1 MGTSESNSMHEGLA
15 NYLADQETAFEE
27 TEREMSNPE
36 VLADLPRYE
45 KAARRYANLRPAVT
59 LYRAMRVAEQ
69 DSRDALELAEV
80 EDDPAL
86 ADELREMSD
95 SSREEADD
103 LSARLQSMLA
113 HKDPDDAKDVI
124 VEIRAAAGG
133 SEAALWAGVLLKMYQ
148 RYAGLQGFEP
158 ESMNSSSAE
167 GGGFRAVTFA
177 VKGEGAF
184 GQFKYEAGVHRVQR
198 VPKTESQGRV
208 HTSTATV
215 AVMPEVEEVEVEIAS
230 GEVKVD
236 TFRSSGPGGQ
246 SVNTTDSAVRITHLP
261 SGMVVTCQ
269 DEKSQIQNKEKAFR
283 VLRARLRQREE
294 AVRTA
299 RRAEGRRSQIGSG
312 GRSEK
317 IRTYNFRQN
326 RVTDHRIGLTVKRLT
341 QILEV
346 GPVVF
351 VEALS
356 EAESQQRQAFDRLL

>member
-1 MGTSESNSMHEGLA
+1 MDEGLA
-15 NYLADQETAFEE
+15 GHLAENERAFEE
-27 TEREMSNPE
+27 IERKLADPE

-45 KAARRYANLRPAVT
+45 EAARRYAELRPLVT
-59 LYRAMRVAEQ
+59 SYRALREAEQ
-69 DSRDALELAEV
+69 DSREALELAEV

-86 ADELREMSD
+86 ARELRDMAD
-95 SSREEADD
+95 GRREEADG
-103 LSARLQSMLA
+103 LA
-113 HKDPDDAKDVI
+113 EKLKAVLTPKDPDDVKDVI

-133 SEAALWAGVLLKMYQ
+133 AEAALWAGDLLRMYQ
-148 RYAGLQGFEP
+148 RYAELQGFKP
-158 ESMNSSSAE
+158 ESMNSSGVE
-167 GGGFRAVTFA
+167 GGGFSAVTFA

-184 GQFKYEAGVHRVQR
+184 GKLKYEAGVHRVQR

-215 AVMPEVEEVEVEIAS
+215 AVMPEVEEVEVEIAP

-283 VLRARLRQREE
+283 VLRARLYQREA

-299 RRAEGRRSQIGSG
+299 KRAAGRRSQIGSG
-312 GRSEK
+312 DRSEK

-341 QILEV
+341 QILE
-346 GPVVF
+346 GGLDVF
-351 VEALS
+351 VEALAAD
-356 EAESQQRQAFDRLL
+356 EAERRLGGGE